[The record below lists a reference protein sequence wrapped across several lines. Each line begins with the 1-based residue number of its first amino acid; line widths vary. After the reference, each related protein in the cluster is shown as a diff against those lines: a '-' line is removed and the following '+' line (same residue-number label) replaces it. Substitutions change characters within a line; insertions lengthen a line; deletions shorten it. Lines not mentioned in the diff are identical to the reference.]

1 MKKNHTYR
9 PFSGV
14 LVALL
19 IAACSEDSQI
29 TEPVAMTQPVAVKTL
44 TLSNQPWS
52 YRVESFGQ
60 LNVAD
65 TVNIGVESPGTITAL
80 NLTEGQPVKAGQ
92 LLFALDDKKQ
102 QLRYQQAKANVAEAS
117 AQLAQSQKTLGRF
130 EALRADGAASE
141 DQLLLAKTGFETAVA
156 RLQQTH
162 AALDI
167 ASAELAERRLLSP
180 VDGVVERESVEIG
193 QYIQPGQTPVV
204 IQADG
209 ALQVSAYVTEYEVVA
224 ITVGQTATVTVA
236 GTEFQALIESIGH
249 TAKPGTGNYQI
260 KLRILDGASHLREGM
275 SARVQ
280 LPITSSREV
289 LLVPRTAVVDRQ
301 RKRVV
306 FVVKEGLARIRDVQ
320 FGLPDQNLLPVVSGL
335 VAGEQLILTPL
346 QSITDGVAVI
356 PEQGE

>member
-19 IAACSEDSQI
+19 IAACSEDSQR
-29 TEPVAMTQPVAVKTL
+29 TESVAMTQPVAVKTL

-117 AQLAQSQKTLGRF
+117 AQLAQSQKTLARF

-224 ITVGQTATVTVA
+224 ITVGQSATVTVA

-249 TAKPGTGNYQI
+249 TAKPGTGNYQV
-260 KLRILDGASHLREGM
+260 KLRILDGASYLREGM

-320 FGLPDQNLLPVVSGL
+320 FGLSDQDLLPVISGL

-346 QSITDGVAVI
+346 QLITDGVAVI